1 MNQWL
6 VHHMDG
12 APFHKLC
19 YDSSITAKQINDYII
34 ENGKGSALAVD
45 PHHGMPPLHMLS
57 MNPNAPV
64 NSIIALL
71 NANMAAAFCLDNTDE
86 TPLDNAK
93 AYNTDGLL
101 AMMNALC
108 THKNSLDPAPVP
120 AKADESLNNNEN
132 IKKRPRTG

>member
-1 MNQWL
+1 
-6 VHHMDG
+6 MDG

-71 NANMAAAFCLDNTDE
+71 NANMAAAFCLDNKDKN
-86 TPLDNAK
+86 PLDYAI
-93 AYNTDGLL
+93 AYNADGLV
-101 AMMNALC
+101 AMTHALC
-108 THKNSLDPAPVP
+108 IHKHSLTRSCSCSS
-120 AKADESLNNNEN
+120 ES
-132 IKKRPRTG
+132 GDH

>member
-1 MNQWL
+1 M
-6 VHHMDG
+6 
-12 APFHKLC
+12 
-19 YDSSITAKQINDYII
+19 T
-34 ENGKGSALAVD
+34 
-45 PHHGMPPLHMLS
+45 PLHMLS
-57 MNPNAPV
+57 MNPNASV

-71 NANMAAAFCLDNTDE
+71 SANMAAAFCLDNTDK

-120 AKADESLNNNEN
+120 AKADESLTNHE
-132 IKKRPRTG
+132 ILKKRPRTE